1 MGITD
6 IQRRAVSGS
15 CVLLLALAVPSCV
28 AQPPAPSEIK
38 LEIIVKA
45 DGTNVSAQYTLECS
59 GEQAIESSTLPDA
72 AAACA
77 RLNQHPSLAAP
88 SLDPATACTEIYGG
102 PQRAKVSGTVHG
114 QLIDS
119 EFSRS
124 NGCLISQWED
134 AEFLFNSG
142 L

>member
-6 IQRRAVSGS
+6 IHRRAVSGS
-15 CVLLLALAVPSCV
+15 CVLLLAFAVSSCE
-28 AQPPAPSEIK
+28 AQRPAPSEIK
-38 LEIIVKA
+38 LEIIIKE
-45 DGTNVSAQYTLECS
+45 DGTKVSAQYTLECS
-59 GEQAIESSTLPDA
+59 GEQAMNSSTLPDA

-77 RLNQHPSLAAP
+77 RLNQQPSLAAP

-102 PQRAKVSGTVHG
+102 PQRAEVSGTVNG
-114 QLIDS
+114 QPIDS

-124 NGCLISQWED
+124 NGCVISQWED